1 MNTSTTR
8 SRRVRPATVKAA
20 AAFGLALAL
29 GVVSTAPAF
38 GDDHHPGQNH
48 GNQHAS
54 SRQGH
59 NGNGQGNQRYDHA
72 RDHHDYHDYRG
83 YRDYHGNYYDNQRY
97 VYAPPPVAYVPQPA
111 PGISLFFPLQIR

>member
-8 SRRVRPATVKAA
+8 SRWVRPATVKAA

-38 GDDHHPGQNH
+38 GDDRDHNPDQNH

-59 NGNGQGNQRYDHA
+59 NGNWQGNQRYDHA
-72 RDHHDYHDYRG
+72 RDHRDNRG
-83 YRDYHGNYYDNQRY
+83 YHGYHGNYYDNQRY

>member
-8 SRRVRPATVKAA
+8 SGWMRAATMRAG

-29 GVVSTAPAF
+29 GVVSTTPAL
-38 GDDHHPGQNH
+38 GDDHHAGQSP

-54 SRQGH
+54 SHQGH
-59 NGNGQGNQRYDHA
+59 NGNGRGNQHYDHA
-72 RDHHDYHDYRG
+72 RDHHDYRG
-83 YRDYHGNYYDNQRY
+83 YHGNYYDNQSY

-111 PGISLFFPLQIR
+111 PGISLFFPLQFR